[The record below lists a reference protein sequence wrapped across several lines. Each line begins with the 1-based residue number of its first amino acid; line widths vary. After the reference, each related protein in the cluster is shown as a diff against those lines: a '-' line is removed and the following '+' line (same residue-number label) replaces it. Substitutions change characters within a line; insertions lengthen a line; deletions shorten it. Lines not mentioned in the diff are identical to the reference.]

1 MDWTTEQQ
9 QVIDLRH
16 QNLLVSAAAGSGK
29 TAVLVE
35 RILSLVTDPQEPFDI
50 DRMLV
55 VTFTR
60 AAAGEMKERIGKA
73 LEKRL
78 EEDPGN
84 THLQKQGI
92 LLHHAQINTIDGF
105 CTFVLQNYF
114 HRIDLDP
121 GYRIA
126 EEDDLKLMRG
136 KVLEELLEE
145 EHAEGREEFCRFAD
159 AYGRGKND
167 KNLAD
172 LIVRLYDFAVSDPDP
187 DLWLDQCLTA
197 YAPET
202 EEALEQSVWMQSMV
216 EEAGRRVEGLL
227 QGAVQLRDFVT
238 VHPEA
243 PQMYLPALQSDVVLL
258 SELTGKTTYAAFHEA
273 MAGIRFEKLGRGK
286 QDDMDPELKEK
297 VQKRRNDL
305 KKQVE
310 DLQKSFFAMIPE
322 QILEDLEVT
331 RPQAAELVRLT
342 RRFSEMYAEAKRSKN
357 CIDFS
362 DLEHLALQILTERD
376 ENGKR
381 HPTSAGKELAERF
394 QEVMIDEYQDSNFLQ
409 EAILSAVSREGKGTG
424 DRFMVGDIKQS
435 IYGFRQARPELF
447 LEKMNAYGPHSVP
460 DTQEGANPLLSM
472 PPADRRRGQRN
483 DAMHRPRRDK
493 NAEAFLKEGTS
504 CAGQTVCM
512 QMADYKQESSRE
524 EHASETAGV
533 RIDLDKNFRSR
544 RQVLETA
551 NALFSVLMVPELGGI
566 VYDDAAS
573 LHPAAP
579 YPESPDPEFPD
590 TELLIV
596 DKTSPEFDDDR
607 SKAAMV
613 EVEAHAAAARIRECL
628 RSGKLWDADRQE
640 FRPVQYRDCVIL
652 LRNAGTWGDTFVRV
666 LQSEGIPAYA
676 ASGKGYFTTVEITT
690 VLNYLRICDNPMQDI
705 PLAAVLR
712 SPIGGMR
719 DEELA
724 RLRTGTPK
732 GSLLEALQNAAE
744 QGGSLGEKAS
754 GFLRQLESFRER
766 VPCTPVHLLIRQ
778 ILKETGYGDH
788 AAAMPAGA
796 QRKANLD
803 MLAERAAAYE
813 KNDYHGLFQFVRYV
827 EQLTEREV
835 DFGEVSLYGEEENI
849 VRIMTIHKSKG
860 LEFPIV
866 ILAGLGSPFNTTD
879 EKSAVLLHAKL
890 GFGMTAVYTE
900 QRRIRSKTV
909 IRSAVRNA
917 VRHDMLAE
925 ELRVLYVA
933 MTRAREKLILIGT
946 GGGTEEPFLSGGRPS
961 YRELVSAKSFLDW
974 ILMAADSGVPLKKSI
989 LRGSQM
995 VQEEADQVLLTE
1007 AVLDE
1012 IRELIREGQ
1021 PGEYDPVLRE
1031 KLSEIGSFRYRD
1043 GLTDERPAK
1052 LTVSELK
1059 RMQSRQTAEEEQGAE
1074 LFEEETVVPY
1084 VPKFMSDTPADSGGS
1099 HAGAYHIAGTDSA
1112 AGTDDVAGKDS
1123 ADGTKGA
1130 AGKDIVVEKDS
1141 AAETDS
1147 VAGTDIVVEKNSAPG
1162 PEEELTGAARGTA
1175 YHHVLAVLDYG
1186 RIETISAEDD
1196 PAEWKALTESLQ
1208 QQILEMLENG
1218 LLSAAEFRAVRPED
1232 IAAFVCSPLGRRMA
1246 AADAAGTL
1254 HREQPFVLDLPAEQI
1269 RQLQKKDTGDN
1280 QTGESAQ
1287 FRGKNNGDDH
1297 SGEHAQVWG
1306 KNAGDVHAGST
1317 EEQDTV
1323 LIQGTID
1330 AYWEEDG
1337 AYILADYKTD
1347 RIRPGEERLLAEKYR
1362 VQLEYYKLA
1371 LEQITQI
1378 PVREMYI
1385 YAIATGKEIL
1395 YE

>member
-1 MDWTTEQQ
+1 MNWTTEQK

-16 QNLLVSAAAGSGK
+16 RNLLVSAAAGSGK

-35 RILSLVTDPQEPFDI
+35 RILSLVTDREDPVDI
-50 DRMLV
+50 DRLLV

-60 AAAGEMKERIGKA
+60 AAAGEMKDRIGKA
-73 LEKRL
+73 LEKKL

-84 THLQKQGI
+84 THLQKQGV

-105 CTFVLQNYF
+105 CAFVLQNYF

-136 KVLEELLEE
+136 KVLEELLEK
-145 EHAEGREEFCRFAD
+145 EHAEGREEFLRFAD

-167 KNLAD
+167 RNLTD
-172 LIVRLYDFAVSDPDP
+172 LIARLYDFAVSNPDP
-187 DLWLDQCLTA
+187 DLWLKNCLKG
-197 YAPET
+197 YAPVS
-202 EEALEQSVWMQSMV
+202 EEELEQSSWMQDMLK
-216 EEAGRRVEGLL
+216 EAGHRFEGLL
-227 QGAVQLRDFVT
+227 QGAVQLRDFVAA
-238 VHPEA
+238 HPEA
-243 PQMYLPALQSDVVLL
+243 PQMYLPALQSDVALL
-258 SELTGKTTYAAFHEA
+258 SELSGKKTYPEFHEA
-273 MAGIRFEKLGRGK
+273 LAGVRFEALSRKK
-286 QDDMDPELKEK
+286 QDDLDPELKEK
-297 VQKRRNDL
+297 VQKQRNDL

-310 DLQKSFFAMIPE
+310 DLRKSFFAMTPE

-331 RPQAAELVRLT
+331 RSQAAELVRLT
-342 RRFSEMYAEAKRSKN
+342 ERFSEMYAAAKRSRN

-381 HPTSAGKELAERF
+381 HPTSAAKELAERF
-394 QEVMIDEYQDSNFLQ
+394 REVMIDEYQDSNFLQ
-409 EAILSAVSREGKGTG
+409 EAILSAVSGKGEGKGN
-424 DRFMVGDIKQS
+424 RFMVGDIKQS

-447 LEKMNAYGPHSVP
+447 LEKMNTYGR
-460 DTQEGANPLLSM
+460 NPSSETPETACLRK
-472 PPADRRRGQRN
+472 ADGV
-483 DAMHRPRRDK
+483 
-493 NAEAFLKEGTS
+493 
-504 CAGQTVCM
+504 QTVSGEKSI
-512 QMADYKQESSRE
+512 AEP
-524 EHASETAGV
+524 AGV
-533 RIDLDKNFRSR
+533 RIDLGQNFRSR

-551 NALFSVLMVPELGGI
+551 NALFSVLMVPGLGGI

-579 YPESPDPEFPD
+579 YPEAPDPEFPD

-596 DKTSPEFDDDR
+596 DKTSPEFDEDR
-607 SKAAMV
+607 SKAAMI

-628 RSGKLWDADRQE
+628 HSGRLWDADRQE

-666 LQSEGIPAYA
+666 LQSEGIPAYT
-676 ASGKGYFTTVEITT
+676 ASGKGYFTTVEVAA

-724 RLRTGTPK
+724 RLRIGTPE
-732 GSLLEALQNAAE
+732 GPLLTALQNAAG
-744 QGGSLGEKAS
+744 QGGSVGKKAAA
-754 GFLRQLESFRER
+754 FLKQLESFRER
-766 VPCTPVHLLIRQ
+766 VPRTPVHILIRQ
-778 ILKETGYGDH
+778 ILRETGYGDY

-813 KNDYHGLFQFVRYV
+813 KNDYHGLFQFVRYI

-835 DFGEVSLYGEEENI
+835 DFGEVSLYGEEEDI

-860 LEFPIV
+860 LEFPVV
-866 ILAGLGSPFNTTD
+866 ILAGLGNPFNTTD

-900 QRRIRSKTV
+900 QHRIRSKTA

-925 ELRVLYVA
+925 ELRILYVA

-946 GGGTEEPFLSGGRPS
+946 GGEKEEPFLSGGRPS
-961 YRELVSAKSFLDW
+961 YRELVAAKSFLDW
-974 ILMAADSGVPLKKSI
+974 ILMAAGSSVPLKKTV

-995 VQEEADQVLLTE
+995 IQEEADEMQRTE
-1007 AVLDE
+1007 AFLRE
-1012 IRELIREGQ
+1012 IRNLIREGH
-1021 PGEYDPVLRE
+1021 PGEYAPEIRE
-1031 KLSEIGSFRYRD
+1031 KLSETGAFRYGED
-1043 GLTDERPAK
+1043 HAELPAK

-1059 RMQSRQTAEEEQGAE
+1059 RMQSRKTAEEEQGTQ

-1084 VPKFMSDTPADSGGS
+1084 VPRFMSDAP
-1099 HAGAYHIAGTDSA
+1099 A
-1112 AGTDDVAGKDS
+1112 AG
-1123 ADGTKGA
+1123 DG
-1130 AGKDIVVEKDS
+1130 S
-1141 AAETDS
+1141 P
-1147 VAGTDIVVEKNSAPG
+1147 GT
-1162 PEEELTGAARGTA
+1162 EEELTGAARGTA
-1175 YHHVLAVLDYG
+1175 YHQVLAVLDYG
-1186 RIETISAEDD
+1186 RIETI
-1196 PAEWKALTESLQ
+1196 PAEADQAGRKTLTDSLQ
-1208 QQILEMLENG
+1208 GQIGEMYENG
-1218 LLSAAEFRAVRPED
+1218 ILSAAEFRAVRPED
-1232 IAAFVCSPLGRRMA
+1232 IADFVCSPIGRRMA
-1246 AADAAGTL
+1246 AAAAAGTL
-1254 HREQPFVLDLPAEQI
+1254 RREQPFVLDLPAEQI
-1269 RQLQKKDTGDN
+1269 REL
-1280 QTGESAQ
+1280 
-1287 FRGKNNGDDH
+1287 H
-1297 SGEHAQVWG
+1297 SGRNSE
-1306 KNAGDVHAGST
+1306 
-1317 EEQDTV
+1317 TV

-1337 AYILADYKTD
+1337 GYILADYKTD
-1347 RIRPGEERLLAEKYR
+1347 RILPGKEHMLAEKYR
-1362 VQLEYYKLA
+1362 VQLEYYKTA
-1371 LEQITQI
+1371 LEQIADI

-1385 YAIATGKEIL
+1385 YAVTTGKSIMV
-1395 YE
+1395 